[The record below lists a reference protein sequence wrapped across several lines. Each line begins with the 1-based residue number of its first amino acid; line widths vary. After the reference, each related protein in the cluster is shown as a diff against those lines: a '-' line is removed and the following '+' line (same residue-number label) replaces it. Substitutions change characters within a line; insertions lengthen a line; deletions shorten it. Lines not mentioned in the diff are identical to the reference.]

1 MVFITSE
8 EILET
13 VRMIQDQN
21 LDVRAVTMGI
31 SLGDCASRDVGRV
44 CERVHDKIVARAGRL
59 VAVAREIQEKYG
71 VPIVNRRVSVTPI
84 VGVVAAGGADA
95 FVEVAHALDA
105 AAAAIGIDFVGG
117 FSALVQKGFTA
128 RDAALIEAIPQAIAE
143 TQRVCSSVN
152 VASTRAGI
160 NMDAVVKMAEVLL
173 DVSRRTADH
182 DSIGCAK
189 IVTFCNVPE
198 DSPFMAGALHGSGEP
213 EVSINV
219 GISGPGVIRNVV
231 ARHPDLSL
239 NDLADLI
246 KRTTFKITRV
256 GELVAREAAEML
268 DAQMGIIDLSLA
280 PSPAVGD
287 SVAEILEA
295 MGLDRAGAPGT
306 TVALAMLNDAVK
318 KGGVMA
324 TSSTGG
330 LSGAFIPVSEDA
342 GMARAAAEG
351 VLSIEILEAMTAVCS
366 LGLDMIVVP
375 GDTSRDALAGTI
387 ADVMAI
393 GMINSKT
400 TGARLIPAAGKAVG
414 DWVELGGLFGAAPVM
429 PLSTAGN
436 AAFVA
441 RGGRVPAPL
450 QSLTN

>member
-246 KRTTFKITRV
+246 
-256 GELVAREAAEML
+256 
-268 DAQMGIIDLSLA
+268 
-280 PSPAVGD
+280 
-287 SVAEILEA
+287 
-295 MGLDRAGAPGT
+295 
-306 TVALAMLNDAVK
+306 
-318 KGGVMA
+318 
-324 TSSTGG
+324 
-330 LSGAFIPVSEDA
+330 
-342 GMARAAAEG
+342 
-351 VLSIEILEAMTAVCS
+351 
-366 LGLDMIVVP
+366 
-375 GDTSRDALAGTI
+375 
-387 ADVMAI
+387 
-393 GMINSKT
+393 
-400 TGARLIPAAGKAVG
+400 
-414 DWVELGGLFGAAPVM
+414 
-429 PLSTAGN
+429 
-436 AAFVA
+436 
-441 RGGRVPAPL
+441 
-450 QSLTN
+450 